1 MKLQEQYARL
11 FKGKP
16 RSNDVSLINEE
27 VAVYNHYKNSDDETI
42 FTGRLN
48 GKSFFVVTGSPN
60 RNEWK
65 YYIKDKLD
73 VSGKLEAD
81 LTPALD
87 KYIKDVDL
95 DPKEFGKAGQKV
107 DVDVALKV
115 ADKMSY
121 QQLEKLISVDDG
133 SVDGRDREATG
144 TIEIGGAV
152 FNWTLETGDGMTA
165 IYLEDES
172 LEDDGALYEPILGVV
187 NDEGYELEEDEY

>member
-1 MKLQEQYARL
+1 MKLQEQYNRL

-16 RSNDVSLINEE
+16 RSNDSSLLKEN
-27 VAVYNHYKNSDDETI
+27 
-42 FTGRLN
+42 
-48 GKSFFVVTGSPN
+48 
-60 RNEWK
+60 
-65 YYIKDKLD
+65 KL
-73 VSGKLEAD
+73 
-81 LTPALD
+81 
-87 KYIKDVDL
+87 VD
-95 DPKEFGKAGQKV
+95 A
-107 DVDVALKV
+107 ALKA

-121 QQLEKLISVDDG
+121 EQLEKLISVDDG

-187 NDEGYELEEDEY
+187 NDEGYELEEEEYGEEDW

>member
-1 MKLQEQYARL
+1 MKLQEQYKRL

-16 RSNDVSLINEE
+16 RSNDS
-27 VAVYNHYKNSDDETI
+27 
-42 FTGRLN
+42 RLLKEN
-48 GKSFFVVTGSPN
+48 
-60 RNEWK
+60 
-65 YYIKDKLD
+65 KL
-73 VSGKLEAD
+73 
-81 LTPALD
+81 
-87 KYIKDVDL
+87 
-95 DPKEFGKAGQKV
+95 
-107 DVDVALKV
+107 VDVALKL

-187 NDEGYELEEDEY
+187 NDEGYELEEEEYGEEDW